1 VHDLPTP
8 LDSEETAI
16 GNRALNLFPESATK
30 VLKRMLLVGIGVLVS
45 VGLYG
50 MLYVDI
56 AELVP
61 AFIVGIIILSIS
73 YRELKMARIDRG
85 LSVLCWSL
93 WTYACVYGYI
103 VGGLRTPILIIVP
116 SLIMTTA
123 WIQGKRPMMWMLSM
137 SAVIF
142 SSYAIGEKFLWLPA
156 PHARK
161 PFEILTVE
169 LSVIAIS
176 GVIAFVLAE
185 NFNLLFEKGLRLT
198 TELRRRVRE
207 LRISEDA
214 LKELNDQLEQR
225 VLQRTFQY
233 DETNKKLQN
242 LVSSL
247 EQAQAELVNSEKLA
261 SLGSMVAGI
270 SHELNTPVGNTLTLT
285 TSLEN
290 LFQQMQDD
298 LRSGQIRRSEMV
310 ALIQTGLE
318 MSVLATK
325 STKRALDLMSSFKQ
339 VAVDQTSEQRRK
351 FNLHGVIEDNLATL
365 LPSIRKQHKAIRIE
379 NSAGTDIHCDSFPGP
394 LGQIIVNL
402 TQNAILH
409 GFDNREAGTV
419 RIHTEDHGEVTLLT
433 VSDDGIGMQPNIL
446 AHVFDPFFTTK
457 LGQGGSG
464 IGLSISYRIATSILG
479 GNLTVHST
487 PGEGTRFTLVLP
499 KIAPFKF

>member
-1 VHDLPTP
+1 MQDSQTP
-8 LDSEETAI
+8 MDNEESSTL
-16 GNRALNLFPESATK
+16 GNRVLNLFPDSATK
-30 VLKRMLLVGIGVLVS
+30 VLKRMLLIGIAVYVGT
-45 VGLYG
+45 GLYG
-50 MLYVDI
+50 AMYVDI

-61 AFIVGIIILSIS
+61 AFVIGTTILSIS
-73 YRELKMARIDRG
+73 YRELKMGRVDRG
-85 LSVLCWSL
+85 LSILCWSL
-93 WTYACVYGYI
+93 WLYASI
-103 VGGLRTPILIIVP
+103 FSFIAGGLRTPIIILIP

-137 SAVIF
+137 SVILF
-142 SSYAIGEKFLWLPA
+142 FLFACAESVHWLE
-156 PHARK
+156 PHMRK
-161 PFEILTVE
+161 PFQILVVD

-198 TELRRRVRE
+198 NELRGRVRE
-207 LRISEDA
+207 LKVSEDA

-225 VLQRTFQY
+225 VLQRTNQY
-233 DETNKKLQN
+233 DEANKKLQN

-290 LFQQMQDD
+290 LFQQIQND
-298 LRSGQIRRSEMV
+298 LRSGQIRRSEMEQ
-310 ALIQTGLE
+310 LIQTGFE

-325 STKRALDLMSSFKQ
+325 STKRALELMSSFKQ

-351 FNLHGVIEDNLATL
+351 FNLHSVIEDNLSTL

-379 NSAGTDIHCDSFPGP
+379 NCAGTDIYCDSFPGP
-394 LGQIIVNL
+394 LGQIIINL

-409 GFDNREAGTV
+409 GFETRNTGTV

-499 KIAPFKF
+499 RIAPFKF

>member
-1 VHDLPTP
+1 
-8 LDSEETAI
+8 
-16 GNRALNLFPESATK
+16 
-30 VLKRMLLVGIGVLVS
+30 MLLIGIATLVCI
-45 VGLYG
+45 GLYG
-50 MLYVDI
+50 MFYIDI

-61 AFIVGIIILSIS
+61 AFVIGIIILSIS
-73 YRELKMARIDRG
+73 YRELIIGRIDRG

-93 WTYACVYGYI
+93 WLYACTYGFI

-123 WIQGKRPMMWMLSM
+123 WIQGKRPMMWMLGM
-137 SAVIF
+137 SVIIF
-142 SSYAIGEKFLWLPA
+142 LFYAIGEKFQWLPA
-156 PHARK
+156 PHVRQ
-161 PFEILTVE
+161 PFQILVVE

-185 NFNLLFEKGLRLT
+185 NFNLLFEKGARLT
-198 TELRRRVRE
+198 NELRRRVRE
-207 LRISEDA
+207 LKISEDA

-225 VLQRTFQY
+225 VLQRTNQY
-233 DETNKKLQN
+233 DETNKKLQK

-247 EQAQAELVNSEKLA
+247 EEAQTELVNSEKLA

-290 LFQQMQDD
+290 LFQQIQED
-298 LRSGQIRRSEMV
+298 LQSGQIRRSEMV
-310 ALIQTGLE
+310 ELIQTGLE

-339 VAVDQTSEQRRK
+339 VAVDQTSEQRRN
-351 FNLHGVIEDNLATL
+351 FNLHSVIEDNLSTL
-365 LPSIRKQHKAIRIE
+365 LPSIKKQHRAIRIE
-379 NSAGTDIHCDSFPGP
+379 NCAGTDIYCDSFPGP
-394 LGQIIVNL
+394 LGQIIINL

-409 GFDNREAGTV
+409 GFDTRDAGTV
-419 RIHTEDHGEVTLLT
+419 RIHTEDHGDVTLLT

-487 PGEGTRFTLVLP
+487 PGEGTRFTLALP